1 MTATSRYLRQTELW
15 AIEPD
20 GSRFLMNTITS
31 TSKFKDSSASQKDLH
46 LSETQLAIA
55 RDQRDG
61 WRFNGPYP
69 NRKYEIVQ
77 KWSDGDVIVD

>member
-1 MTATSRYLRQTELW
+1 MTRYLRSTELW
-15 AIEPD
+15 GIESD
-20 GSRFLMNTITS
+20 GRRFLMNTITS
-31 TSKFKDSSASQKDLH
+31 SSKFKNCDVATKDLH
-46 LSETQLAIA
+46 LPEVQLAVA

-77 KWSDGDVIVD
+77 KWSDGDVIVN

>member
-1 MTATSRYLRQTELW
+1 MNRYLRCTELW
-15 AIEPD
+15 GIEPD
-20 GSRFLMNTITS
+20 GRRFLMNTITS
-31 TSKFKDSSASQKDLH
+31 GSKFKSSAVSLKNLETA
-46 LSETQLAIA
+46 ETQLAVA

>member
-20 GSRFLMNTITS
+20 GRRFLMNTIMS
-31 TSKFKDSSASQKDLH
+31 TSKFKNSDASQKDLH

-55 RDQRDG
+55 RDQRDW

-77 KWSDGDVIVD
+77 KWSDGDVIVN

>member
-1 MTATSRYLRQTELW
+1 MNRYLRCTELW

-20 GSRFLMNTITS
+20 GRRFLMNTITS
-31 TSKFKDSSASQKDLH
+31 GSKFKNSDASQKDLH
-46 LSETQLAIA
+46 LPETQLAVA

-77 KWSDGDVIVD
+77 KWSDGDVIVN